1 MEQLLVSGIS
11 AWGYYLHDAINDIDK
26 TLIFLNNSGNSEIF
40 ITFFNPN
47 INLIYN
53 SDDVEIENVK
63 VGQYDGALFVNSNYN
78 YIHLTWL
85 AENQIIEIKIS
96 ESTDSELI
104 LKIAESMKFI
114 K

>member
-1 MEQLLVSGIS
+1 ML
-11 AWGYYLHDAINDIDK
+11 
-26 TLIFLNNSGNSEIF
+26 
-40 ITFFNPN
+40 
-47 INLIYN
+47 
-53 SDDVEIENVK
+53 
-63 VGQYDGALFVNSNYN
+63 LFVNQNYN

-104 LKIAESMKFI
+104 LKIVESMKFI